1 MPPSR
6 ASNVQPDQ
14 GSAES
19 LETARAEIREAVM
32 TAFCA
37 ALRDTRLP
45 PLTLIELAAA
55 AVGSVYREVADAHC
69 GDQPCPCG
77 WHPRLLEDLEAL
89 QAALALSATPAL
101 QPDLASMV
109 VLGRA

>member
-1 MPPSR
+1 ME
-6 ASNVQPDQ
+6 A
-14 GSAES
+14 
-19 LETARAEIREAVM
+19 ARAEIRQAVL

-37 ALRDTRLP
+37 ALHDTRLP
-45 PLTLIELAAA
+45 PLALIELAAH

-77 WHPRLLEDLEAL
+77 WRPRLQADLEAL
-89 QAALALSATPAL
+89 QAALALSAASTP
-101 QPDLASMV
+101 QPDLAGMA

>member
-1 MPPSR
+1 
-6 ASNVQPDQ
+6 
-14 GSAES
+14 
-19 LETARAEIREAVM
+19 LETARAEIRQAVL

-45 PLTLIELAAA
+45 PLTLIELAAQ

-69 GDQPCPCG
+69 SDQPCPCG
-77 WHPRLLEDLEAL
+77 WRPRLAADLEAL
-89 QAALALSATPAL
+89 QAALALSSAPAPL
-101 QPDLASMV
+101 PDLAGMA

>member
-1 MPPSR
+1 M
-6 ASNVQPDQ
+6 QPDQ

-19 LETARAEIREAVM
+19 LETARAEIRDAVM

-45 PLTLIELAAA
+45 PLSLIELAAA

-77 WHPRLLEDLEAL
+77 WHPRLQADLEAL
-89 QAALALSATPAL
+89 QAALALSAPLAA
-101 QPDLASMV
+101 QPDLAGMA

>member
-1 MPPSR
+1 
-6 ASNVQPDQ
+6 
-14 GSAES
+14 
-19 LETARAEIREAVM
+19 M

-77 WHPRLLEDLEAL
+77 WHPRLREDLEAL
-89 QAALALSATPAL
+89 QAALALSAAPVP
-101 QPDLASMV
+101 QGDLARMP

>member
-1 MPPSR
+1 M
-6 ASNVQPDQ
+6 QPDQ

-19 LETARAEIREAVM
+19 LETARADIREAVM

-37 ALRDTRLP
+37 ALHDTRLP
-45 PLTLIELAAA
+45 PLALLELAAA

-89 QAALALSATPAL
+89 QAAMALSAVPAL

>member
-1 MPPSR
+1 M
-6 ASNVQPDQ
+6 
-14 GSAES
+14 
-19 LETARAEIREAVM
+19 ETARAEIRQAVL

-37 ALRDTRLP
+37 ALHDTRLP
-45 PLTLIELAAA
+45 PLTLIELAAQ

-77 WHPRLLEDLEAL
+77 WCPCLAADLEAL
-89 QAALALSATPAL
+89 QAALALSAAPAS
-101 QPDLASMV
+101 QPDLAGMA

>member
-1 MPPSR
+1 M
-6 ASNVQPDQ
+6 QPDQ

-19 LETARAEIREAVM
+19 LETARADIREAVM

-45 PLTLIELAAA
+45 PLTLVELAAA

-77 WHPRLLEDLEAL
+77 WHPRLQEDLEAL
-89 QAALALSATPAL
+89 QAALALNAAPVP
-101 QPDLASMV
+101 QGDLARMP

>member
-1 MPPSR
+1 MR
-6 ASNVQPDQ
+6 RDQ

-19 LETARAEIREAVM
+19 LEIARTDIRKAVM

-37 ALRDTRLP
+37 AHRDARLP

-55 AVGSVYREVADAHC
+55 AVGYREVADAHC

-77 WHPRLLEDLEAL
+77 WHPRLQADLEAL
-89 QAALALSATPAL
+89 QAALALNVMAAPRA
-101 QPDLASMV
+101 DLARLA
-109 VLGRA
+109 VLGWA

>member
-1 MPPSR
+1 MPPE
-6 ASNVQPDQ
+6 Q

-19 LETARAEIREAVM
+19 LEAARGHLREAVM

-37 ALRDTRLP
+37 ALRDTHLP
-45 PLTLIELAAA
+45 PLALIELAAE
-55 AVGSVYREVADAHC
+55 AVGSVYREVADAHR

-77 WHPRLLEDLEAL
+77 WHPRLAADLEAL
-89 QAALALSATPAL
+89 QAALALSAAPVP
-101 QPDLASMV
+101 QPDLARMV

>member
-1 MPPSR
+1 M
-6 ASNVQPDQ
+6 QPDQ
-14 GSAES
+14 GRAES
-19 LETARAEIREAVM
+19 LETARAEIREALM

-45 PLTLIELAAA
+45 PLTLLELAAT

-77 WHPRLLEDLEAL
+77 WHPRLQADLEAL
-89 QAALALSATPAL
+89 QAALALNAMPAV
-101 QPDLASMV
+101 QPDLARMV

>member
-1 MPPSR
+1 M
-6 ASNVQPDQ
+6 QPDQ
-14 GSAES
+14 GSAEA
-19 LETARAEIREAVM
+19 LETARADIREAVM

-45 PLTLIELAAA
+45 PLALIELAAA

-77 WHPRLLEDLEAL
+77 WHPRLQADLEAL
-89 QAALALSATPAL
+89 QAALALSAAPTF
-101 QPDLASMV
+101 QIDLARMP

>member
-1 MPPSR
+1 M
-6 ASNVQPDQ
+6 QPDL

-37 ALRDTRLP
+37 ALRDARLP
-45 PLTLIELAAA
+45 PLALIELAAA
-55 AVGSVYREVADAHC
+55 VVGSVYREVADAHC

-77 WHPRLLEDLEAL
+77 WHPRFPEDLEAL
-89 QAALALSATPAL
+89 QTALALSATPTL
-101 QPDLASMV
+101 QPELASMV

>member
-1 MPPSR
+1 ME
-6 ASNVQPDQ
+6 A
-14 GSAES
+14 
-19 LETARAEIREAVM
+19 ARAGIRQAVL

-37 ALRDTRLP
+37 ALQDTRLP
-45 PLTLIELAAA
+45 PLTLIELAAQ

-77 WHPRLLEDLEAL
+77 WRPRLAADLAAL
-89 QAALALSATPAL
+89 QAALALSAGSAQ
-101 QPDLASMV
+101 QPDLARMA

>member
-1 MPPSR
+1 M
-6 ASNVQPDQ
+6 QPDQ
-14 GSAES
+14 ES
-19 LETARAEIREAVM
+19 VETLETARVEIREAVM

-45 PLTLIELAAA
+45 PLALIELAAA

-77 WHPRLLEDLEAL
+77 WHPRLPTDLEAL
-89 QAALALSATPAL
+89 QAALALSATPVP
-101 QPDLASMV
+101 QGDLARMA

>member
-1 MPPSR
+1 M
-6 ASNVQPDQ
+6 QPDQ

-19 LETARAEIREAVM
+19 LEAARVDIREALM

-45 PLTLIELAAA
+45 PLTLLELAAT

-77 WHPRLLEDLEAL
+77 WHPRLQADLEAL
-89 QAALALSATPAL
+89 QAALALSVSPI
-101 QPDLASMV
+101 PHGDLVHMP

>member
-1 MPPSR
+1 
-6 ASNVQPDQ
+6 
-14 GSAES
+14 
-19 LETARAEIREAVM
+19 M

-45 PLTLIELAAA
+45 PLALVELAAA

-77 WHPRLLEDLEAL
+77 WHPRLQADLEAL

-101 QPDLASMV
+101 QPDLAHMM

>member
-1 MPPSR
+1 MPPSK
-6 ASNVQPDQ
+6 ASTVQPDQ

-19 LETARAEIREAVM
+19 LETARAELREAVM

-37 ALRDTRLP
+37 ALHDTRLP

-55 AVGSVYREVADAHC
+55 AVGSVYGEVADAHC

-77 WHPRLLEDLEAL
+77 WLPRLQADLEAL
-89 QAALALSATPAL
+89 QAALALNATP
-101 QPDLASMV
+101 QTDLARMA

>member
-1 MPPSR
+1 M
-6 ASNVQPDQ
+6 QPDQ

-19 LETARAEIREAVM
+19 LETARADIREAVM

-45 PLTLIELAAA
+45 PLALIELAAA

-69 GDQPCPCG
+69 GDRPCPCG
-77 WHPRLLEDLEAL
+77 WHPRLREDLEAL
-89 QAALALSATPAL
+89 QAAVALSATPVP
-101 QPDLASMV
+101 QGDLARMP

>member
-1 MPPSR
+1 M
-6 ASNVQPDQ
+6 QPDQ

-37 ALRDTRLP
+37 ALHDTRLP
-45 PLTLIELAAA
+45 PLALLELAAA

-89 QAALALSATPAL
+89 QAAMALSAVPAL

>member
-1 MPPSR
+1 M
-6 ASNVQPDQ
+6 QPDQ

-37 ALRDTRLP
+37 ALRDTLLP

-101 QPDLASMV
+101 QPDLAHMA

>member
-1 MPPSR
+1 M
-6 ASNVQPDQ
+6 
-14 GSAES
+14 
-19 LETARAEIREAVM
+19 ETARAEIRQAVL

-37 ALRDTRLP
+37 ALHDTRLP
-45 PLTLIELAAA
+45 PLTLMELAAQ

-77 WHPRLLEDLEAL
+77 WRPRLQADLEAL
-89 QAALALSATPAL
+89 QAALALSAVPGS
-101 QPDLASMV
+101 QPDLASMA

>member
-1 MPPSR
+1 
-6 ASNVQPDQ
+6 
-14 GSAES
+14 
-19 LETARAEIREAVM
+19 LETARPEIRQAVL

-37 ALRDTRLP
+37 ALHDTRLP
-45 PLTLIELAAA
+45 PLALIELAAQ

-77 WHPRLLEDLEAL
+77 WRPRLQADLEAL
-89 QAALALSATPAL
+89 QAALALSAVPGS
-101 QPDLASMV
+101 QPDLASMT